1 MTDDLSPAGF
11 DYMKY
16 VITVTGV
23 VGNKSDSASFEL
35 TLLNPCT
42 WPSEVWIDGDPFI
55 APGITLEY

>member
-1 MTDDLSPAGF
+1 
-11 DYMKY
+11 MKY

-23 VGNKSDSASFEL
+23 VGNKSDSATFEL